1 MEKVQK
7 YWLQIIAGFALL
19 SGVVLRI
26 LSFDWNGRLHGDVNL
41 FALTAREF
49 VRNGRLF
56 YPMKYEYSDL
66 VTYQVMQTP
75 ASQHPPLWPFAAGV
89 LGRLFGSQDT
99 YTILKLLCEG
109 VGIGLLGVVIVYG
122 WRSKQFVPVLIA
134 AAGMALSPLLIDFS
148 ANGSSYILSALI
160 VLIVVFLL
168 QQFNYQNLWH
178 YVGAGVICGI
188 GFQVHSAL
196 FLLPFAFILFWLWD
210 FKKLMWRGVF
220 GAAGAG
226 LVTLLPWMVWNWV
239 HFKRP
244 FYSYS
249 SYYILRKLD
258 IAHTGLFDNVI
269 TTRVTGAFN
278 RDVFNLYMTLV
289 RDNGDKFFENYYA
302 ETGPIILG
310 FAAIGFIYLL
320 WKDRRQ
326 LMTLF
331 LPYLFYILMII
342 LWATYKYRFLVPA
355 IPAAYLLAGIG
366 IDILIKNHLSKT
378 NLVLKSAGVVGL
390 IGLFVW
396 FIPAYSETPPTRYYQ
411 NDEKH
416 LSQYA
421 QMQEMVNELNS
432 FDTGIVMGF
441 AKSLDGGIE
450 TVYWHDMPFVFGRG
464 LDPNEV
470 QKLAEDFQVRYVWV
484 DQDMLAAFENAFPD
498 AFLLRN
504 NDLYAIFELPQD
516 G

>member
-1 MEKVQK
+1 MEKLQK
-7 YWLQIIAGFALL
+7 YWLQFVASMALGG
-19 SGVVLRI
+19 GVVLRMM
-26 LSFDWNGRLHGDVNL
+26 SFGWNGRLHGDVNL

-66 VTYQVMQTP
+66 VAYQALQTP

-89 LGRLFGSQDT
+89 LGKLFGTQDT
-99 YTILKLLCEG
+99 YTILKLLCVG
-109 VGIGLLGVVIVYG
+109 VGIAMLGMVIFYG
-122 WRSKQFVPVLIA
+122 WHSKQFVPMLAA

-160 VLIVVFLL
+160 VLLVVFLL
-168 QQFNYQNLWH
+168 QQFDYQNVWH
-178 YVGAGVICGI
+178 YMGAGVVCGV
-188 GFQVHSAL
+188 GYQVHSAL
-196 FLLPFAFILFWLWD
+196 LLLPLAFICFWLWD
-210 FKKLMWRGVF
+210 IRKLMWRGVF
-220 GAAGAG
+220 WAAGAG
-226 LVTLLPWMVWNWV
+226 VVTLLPWLVWNWG

-249 SYYILRKLD
+249 SYYILRKLN

-269 TTRVTGAFN
+269 TTRVTGEFG

-289 RDNGDKFFENYYA
+289 RDNGDKFFEIYYA

-310 FAAIGFIYLL
+310 LAAIGLVYLV

-331 LPYLFYILMII
+331 LPYLFYVLMII

-366 IDILIKNHLSKT
+366 ISVLIKNQMSKLSFALKT
-378 NLVLKSAGVVGL
+378 VGIVGFL
-390 IGLFVW
+390 GMLLWFV
-396 FIPAYSETPPTRYYQ
+396 PAYSENPPTRYYDH
-411 NDEKH
+411 DEKH
-416 LSQYA
+416 LSRYA
-421 QMQEMVNELNS
+421 QMREMVDVLND
-432 FDTGIVMGF
+432 FEPGVVMGF
-441 AKSLDGGIE
+441 SKSLDGGIE

-464 LDPNEV
+464 LDTNEV
-470 QKLAEDFQVRYVWV
+470 QKLAADFQVRYVWV
-484 DQDMLAAFENAFPD
+484 DQGTLSAFELAFPD
-498 AFLLRN
+498 AFLLQRN
-504 NDLYAIFELPQD
+504 QLYAIFELA